1 MVFKVISFSFS
12 SFLFFFNINFFRS
25 EGFSGR
31 GCYVV
36 TSKSNSEETVCSCK
50 HFTHFAVLVAYDG
63 IPGVMILSSQ
73 LHHRVIQF
81 RWFDKKFLI
90 SLYVICDTAYGQGR
104 DYSANYHQSGIRLF
118 HHRNTFDSYCVFL
131 HYVSTT
137 TMHTSKELILCLI
150 LNKDFGL
157 KLHQYALKKNEL
169 MELIINNYGR
179 NE

>member
-12 SFLFFFNINFFRS
+12 SFLFFFKINFFRS

-81 RWFDKKFLI
+81 VDLIKNFSFLFMSFVTQLTAKDETI
-90 SLYVICDTAYGQGR
+90 LQIITKVGLGFSITGILLTVIV
-104 DYSANYHQSGIRLF
+104 YSFI
-118 HHRNTFDSYCVFL
+118 T
-131 HYVSTT
+131 
-137 TMHTSKELILCLI
+137 
-150 LNKDFGL
+150 
-157 KLHQYALKKNEL
+157 
-169 MELIINNYGR
+169 
-179 NE
+179 